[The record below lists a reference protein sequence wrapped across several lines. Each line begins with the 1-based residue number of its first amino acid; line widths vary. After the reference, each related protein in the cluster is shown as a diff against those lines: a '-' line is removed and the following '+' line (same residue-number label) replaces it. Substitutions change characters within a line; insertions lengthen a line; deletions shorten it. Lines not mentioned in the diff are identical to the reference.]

1 MKSTQEATA
10 IEPTA
15 IPTRGP
21 VCSFLSSW
29 SIGVSRTVGALT
41 GPWGWFGWSRG
52 FFGGVRA
59 GSGEAGILT
68 NEFPPTLWYNCT
80 KHQHNIQMIS
90 IKKREV
96 KHIGAYIKFGIELNS
111 CGIMP
116 LKLLFA
122 IFLFKG
128 SSQYII
134 SSQIKCYEGKISSHI
149 DMWEVTYSVARLR
162 LLRTS
167 TVPDSWLFC
176 M

>member
-1 MKSTQEATA
+1 
-10 IEPTA
+10 
-15 IPTRGP
+15 
-21 VCSFLSSW
+21 
-29 SIGVSRTVGALT
+29 
-41 GPWGWFGWSRG
+41 
-52 FFGGVRA
+52 
-59 GSGEAGILT
+59 
-68 NEFPPTLWYNCT
+68 
-80 KHQHNIQMIS
+80 MIS

-122 IFLFKG
+122 IFLFEG
-128 SSQYII
+128 RSQDII
-134 SSQIKCYEGKISSHI
+134 SYQIKCYEGKISSHI

-176 M
+176 MQLHVRLEENYQKFRTMKLKIWNTNDGRSKYLQARNFWQRSHWNWKIARQVVERYVSERILNTEIFF